1 MTWVVGVG
9 VGSVGREG
17 GGCMGVI
24 SIVVESSAAA
34 SLSMKE
40 TSAEDLFLLEVIAG
54 VA

>member
-1 MTWVVGVG
+1 MTWVAGVG
-9 VGSVGREG
+9 VGIVGREG

-24 SIVVESSAAA
+24 SIVVESTAAT

-40 TSAEDLFLLEVIAG
+40 TSADDLFLLEVMAG